1 MPFIHIFRFI
11 KSFTERNYF
20 TIDDAFPLI
29 VPVVMYLFGGGATL
43 YAALKWFFIIATIAS
58 FIFGLIGFNAG
69 IYFVSISIRM
79 IHECNVHS

>member
-1 MPFIHIFRFI
+1 MSSIISRLV

-29 VPVVMYLFGGGATL
+29 VPVVMYSFGGGATL
-43 YAALKWFFIIATIAS
+43 YAALTWFLTIVTIGS

-69 IYFVSISIRM
+69 KELEASS
-79 IHECNVHS
+79 